1 MRSPFRRKPP
11 PAHNI
16 FVHLAT
22 PGEALVNGDH
32 PPVDGKFPTAN
43 WVPGEYIR
51 DVSTV
56 DLPLAVTSAGTY
68 QLMVGIWP
76 GGNRPG
82 IKITSGESDGN
93 NGVPLGTVIV
103 K

>member
-1 MRSPFRRKPP
+1 M
-11 PAHNI
+11 I
-16 FVHLAT
+16 FVHMST

-32 PPVDGKFPTAN
+32 PPVDGKFPTAS

-56 DLPLAVTSAGTY
+56 ELPLAVTSAGTY
-68 QLMVGIWP
+68 QLVVGIWP

-82 IKITSGESDGN
+82 VKITAGESDGN